1 MSLFDLASGSY
12 LPHDLP
18 IPLLLFWNAPDV
30 SHPLLIFP
38 SLLSFSFSRDWD
50 LESWDWEVLWSAVSS
65 PLSLVVYFLVLIGPT
80 IHKYAQSFMCS
91 KYLSQMALLSNLI
104 LTKSNYNQ
112 AITLIVNS
120 RLAML
125 KIGRLLQPQDNKSF
139 RTISLFNA
147 ALFVL
152 A

>member
-1 MSLFDLASGSY
+1 
-12 LPHDLP
+12 
-18 IPLLLFWNAPDV
+18 
-30 SHPLLIFP
+30 
-38 SLLSFSFSRDWD
+38 
-50 LESWDWEVLWSAVSS
+50 
-65 PLSLVVYFLVLIGPT
+65 
-80 IHKYAQSFMCS
+80 
-91 KYLSQMALLSNLI
+91 MALLSNLI